1 MASDAVRAAMA
12 RRQQRADERSARIE
26 WFIQNVSDK
35 IAHTMHQRVTIAT
48 HYVKDKVVRNIS
60 RPVTKKKGGGGR
72 DQSGRFLKTSTKVTD
87 RSKPGEFP
95 KADTTQLMKT
105 IFDEVQRDGKSS
117 TGYIGTPLLY
127 GLILETKMDRSFLQ
141 RTLEEERSTV
151 TRILTGPI
159 K

>member
-12 RRQQRADERSARIE
+12 RRQQRAGERSARIE

-60 RPVTKKKGGGGR
+60 RPVTKKKGGR
-72 DQSGRFLKTSTKVTD
+72 VTD

-105 IFDEVQRDGKSS
+105 IFDEVQRDGKSA

-127 GLILETKMDRSFLQ
+127 GLILETKMNRSFLQ
-141 RTLEEERSTV
+141 RTLEEERSTI